1 MDPAAELINRTLDR
15 ESWARGKLVSHAGRV
30 FGVVVGPARVAY
42 AIDEGGR
49 LRHSDAAPDLTLTVS
64 PLRLPAL
71 LAQPDR
77 WRELV
82 AADGDAALAA
92 TLAELALTFPMLV
105 EQTFARAL
113 GPIAGQQVADAGRRL
128 LAMPDHVAQRVG
140 NSFARY
146 VSDEAEVVVRG
157 SEVRA
162 FAAEV
167 AALAERVDALSVRI
181 DTLAGAGPRDRR
193 R

>member
-1 MDPAAELINRTLDR
+1 MDPAAELVNRTLNR
-15 ESWARGKLVSHAGRV
+15 ESWARDKLVSHAGRV

-42 AIDEGGR
+42 AIDDDGR

-77 WRELV
+77 WQELV

-105 EQTFARAL
+105 EQAFARVL

-128 LAMPDHVAQRVG
+128 LAMPDYIAERVG
-140 NSFARY
+140 TSFARY

-157 SEVRA
+157 SEARA

-167 AALAERVDALSVRI
+167 AALAERADALSARI
-181 DTLAGAGPRDRR
+181 DTLAGTGPRDRR